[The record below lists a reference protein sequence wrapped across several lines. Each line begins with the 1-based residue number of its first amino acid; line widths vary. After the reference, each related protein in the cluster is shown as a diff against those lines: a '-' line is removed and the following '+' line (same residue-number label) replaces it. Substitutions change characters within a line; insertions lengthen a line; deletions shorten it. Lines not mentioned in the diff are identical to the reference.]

1 MLIFVP
7 VVKLRFKYSPKKNN
21 KVSIE
26 LLKIYFVG
34 PRKNTNNKN
43 NTTRIIF
50 KLLSLLIPFCIP
62 KYELEANMNE
72 QIAIVVISKEKFLS
86 MLKIVAITDEISG
99 KERPNPTP
107 AAHIIEP
114 IKITSN
120 NNFMNLLFMLRI
132 PENVN
137 DEFDLFDRA
146 KANATTGKQ

>member
-1 MLIFVP
+1 M
-7 VVKLRFKYSPKKNN
+7 
-21 KVSIE
+21 
-26 LLKIYFVG
+26 
-34 PRKNTNNKN
+34 
-43 NTTRIIF
+43 F

-62 KYELEANMNE
+62 KYALVANIDE
-72 QIAIVVISKEKFLS
+72 QITIVVISKVKVLS
-86 MLKIVAITDEISG
+86 ILKIVDITDEING
-99 KERPNPTP
+99 KDRPSPTP

-120 NNFMNLLFMLRI
+120 NNFKNLLFMLRI